1 MSLLKQIDDK
11 GAVLE
16 WSPYAER
23 ASMVALA
30 TKDSAGAGFDEYGG
44 ELEIHEMDFAATG
57 TCTGAALGSVKATYV
72 NYPFNMCNKC
82 PFDAFARIRCL
93 DLPGVTLARLHT
105 SSSIRIRQTLTRSSP
120 PLIFLS
126 FPLFAITACT
136 L

>member
-1 MSLLKQIDDK
+1 MSLLKQIDDR

-57 TCTGAALGSVKATYV
+57 TSTGAALGSVKATYV
-72 NYPFNMCNKC
+72 ICTYDMCKRYSWDMLTRMRALGLPSVILVGPHPFFNSNS
-82 PFDAFARIRCL
+82 AN
-93 DLPGVTLARLHT
+93 
-105 SSSIRIRQTLTRSSP
+105 TLTRSSSP
-120 PLIFLS
+120 S
-126 FPLFAITACT
+126 FFPYLFPF
-136 L
+136 